1 MAHLG
6 RHPEV
11 EGVRMRWMLMLA
23 EVGKI
28 LRAGPKD
35 SLRDRGL
42 LRGYRA
48 PCEVQFM
55 QYSDGAEVIF
65 INTKSVRF
73 TYKSY
78 TIKTINAFI
87 NN

>member
-6 RHPEV
+6 RHPEI
-11 EGVRMRWMLMLA
+11 EGVRMRWMLMLT

-28 LRAGPKD
+28 FRAGPKD

-48 PCEVQFM
+48 PRVVQFV
-55 QYSDGAEVIF
+55 QYSDGAEFIF
-65 INTKSVRF
+65 INIKSVF
-73 TYKSY
+73 DSLISHT
-78 TIKTINAFI
+78 
-87 NN
+87 